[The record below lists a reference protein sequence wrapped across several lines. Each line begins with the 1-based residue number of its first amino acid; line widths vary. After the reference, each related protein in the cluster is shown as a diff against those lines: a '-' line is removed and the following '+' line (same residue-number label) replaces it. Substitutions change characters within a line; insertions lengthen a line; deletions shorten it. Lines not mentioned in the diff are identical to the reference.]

1 MKPIKGSFPVW
12 AAEPF
17 PPHESFS
24 LSHSCPDEW
33 IFGTILALQNVPR
46 SATIDWPVTD
56 QYREGA
62 KDQSPLLWH
71 NLDDSKRRVFW
82 APPNSYRT
90 FTLGN
95 IVEQVSR
102 IEGNLFFRKVGPLK
116 DEEVERLLRPRPRA
130 SSSSANKGESLTP
143 RTPQF
148 KTRLPR
154 APNVVT
160 ATKTTSSATDHL
172 RPLKGRKG
180 PRRRCPEDGS
190 VCEC

>member
-1 MKPIKGSFPVW
+1 MYVTSPLFISP
-12 AAEPF
+12 
-17 PPHESFS
+17 
-24 LSHSCPDEW
+24 SCPDEW
-33 IFGTILALQNVPR
+33 ILGTILALQNVPK

-56 QYREGA
+56 QYREKA

-90 FTLGN
+90 FNLGN

-102 IEGNLFFRKVGPLK
+102 IEGNLFFRKVAPLK
-116 DEEVERLLRPRPRA
+116 DEEVERLLRPKA
-130 SSSSANKGESLTP
+130 GDGSSSSSVP
-143 RTPQF
+143 STPQL
-148 KTRLPR
+148 KTRIPR
-154 APNVVT
+154 ANVVDEST
-160 ATKTTSSATDHL
+160 EVSALSAAVPL
-172 RPLKGRKG
+172 RPLKGKKG